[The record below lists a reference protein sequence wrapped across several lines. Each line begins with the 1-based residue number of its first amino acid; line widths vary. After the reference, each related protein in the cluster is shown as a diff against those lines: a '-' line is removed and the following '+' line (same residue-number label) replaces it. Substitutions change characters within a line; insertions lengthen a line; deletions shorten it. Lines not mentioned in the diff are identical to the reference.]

1 MDELGLLLAAS
12 RALLLLGIASIS
24 AAMLEEEER
33 LLQLL
38 TECWFLQ
45 KLSVI
50 IRLQLVIHGQ

>member
-1 MDELGLLLAAS
+1 MNELGPLLAAS

-38 TECWFLQ
+38 TEC
-45 KLSVI
+45 
-50 IRLQLVIHGQ
+50 